1 MAGGACREKQH
12 RIFFAHGIG
21 LLYLAE
27 QFRGIGELGGELVS
41 NLLPYLVTAT
51 VNAGANRG
59 FKIARPAAKVA
70 AHLAH
75 SLLDDPFERP
85 PPAGVKYAD
94 GAALRVDKND
104 GETIGRLDSQ
114 P

>member
-1 MAGGACREKQH
+1 MAGRACRENEH
-12 RIFFAHGIG
+12 RIFFAHRIG

-27 QFRGIGELGGELVS
+27 QFCGIGELGGELVS

-59 FKIARPAAKVA
+59 FKIARPAAEVA

-75 SLLDDPFERP
+75 SLLAVPVERS
-85 PPAGVKYAD
+85 PPACVKYAD
-94 GAALRVDKND
+94 GAALRVDKD
-104 GETIGRLDSQ
+104 DRETIGGLDSQ
-114 P
+114 